1 MHRNDHDA
9 VTLQP
14 ITIYYGALL
23 LIISILA
30 MPLLDVYEK
39 DIFIGVQFTVIAM
52 ITIMALVK
60 ENEMHSFSL
69 TLCFF
74 FFCYLFY
81 YCAGI
86 YQFTNDTFRW
96 YLSPSMDDVI
106 QGNFVVI
113 TGIISFIV
121 GHFYHFRINR
131 KDTLS
136 QKAKFHIN
144 RLGLLL
150 LIFILFLY
158 ICYMFSFLSV
168 VDLFKR
174 ATFSASDADNQAI
187 GLLITSF
194 RNGIALI
201 CCMTFIYLYKTKK
214 TTLYLIGMVASLVF
228 ALLAIPPTG
237 VARFLSGS
245 FYGAIFLYSF
255 PAFRRGRK
263 FLILMFFFILIVF
276 PLLNN
281 FRYMDGNLLS
291 VFDILNGLSSNF
303 QAADFDAYTML
314 LYTIQ
319 YVSDFGY
326 SYGNQLIGTLT
337 FFIPRS
343 IWPTKPI
350 GTGNMIVENML
361 IPINGNVSEPLFAEF
376 YINFGY
382 LGLVLFSIMTGCIF
396 KTLDSLYWNHSSVGQ
411 YLKMI
416 YPFLSLITIFIC
428 RGDMMSTVSFTFG
441 TIVTSFLAYKLIYRR
456 IN

>member
-1 MHRNDHDA
+1 MYGNDHNT
-9 VTLQP
+9 VTIQP
-14 ITIYYGALL
+14 LTIYYGVLL
-23 LIISILA
+23 FIISIFA
-30 MPLLDVYEK
+30 MPLIDVFEK
-39 DIFIGVQFTVIAM
+39 DIFVGIQFTVIAM

-69 TLCFF
+69 SLCFF

-81 YCAGI
+81 YCAGV
-86 YQFTNDTFRW
+86 YQFANSTFRW
-96 YLSPSMDDVI
+96 YLSPTENDVI
-106 QGNFVVI
+106 EGNFVI
-113 TGIISFIV
+113 IIGIFSFIM
-121 GHFYHFRINR
+121 GHYYQLRINR

-136 QKAKFHIN
+136 QEVKFHIN

-150 LIFILFLY
+150 LLFILFSY
-158 ICYMFSFLSV
+158 ICYLFSFLSF
-168 VDLFKR
+168 VDFFKR
-174 ATFSASDADNQAI
+174 ATFSASDAENQAI
-187 GLLITSF
+187 GLLIASF

-201 CCMTFIYLYKTKK
+201 CCMTFITLYKTKR
-214 TTLYLIGMVASLVF
+214 TALYFTGMIASLVF
-228 ALLAIPPTG
+228 ALFAIPPTG

-255 PAFRRGRK
+255 PSMRRGRK
-263 FLILMFFFILIVF
+263 FLMLMFFFILIVF

-281 FRYMDGNLLS
+281 FRYMNGNLLS

-326 SYGNQLIGTLT
+326 SYGNQLIGTFT